1 MAKVWSADPCTQ
13 CGRTRWNDGSQ
24 TQKATDCGAHIRAR
38 ANPQMREV
46 DGWLMR
52 AEQDRKMGEGD
63 G

>member
-1 MAKVWSADPCTQ
+1 MDNLHTMWKDPEN
-13 CGRTRWNDGSQ
+13 TRWNDGSQ
-24 TQKATDCGAHIRAR
+24 TQKATDCGAHICAQ
-38 ANPQMREV
+38 ANPRMQEV